1 MGAVPQVLKPE
12 VRTRIVAAAGAAF
25 HERGFAD
32 ASVADI
38 ARRAGVSAA
47 GIYRYFPDKA
57 ALFEAVLPDDLV
69 AEHDRLL
76 DERIAALRRPVR
88 TDGEADALLAFWLA
102 HRTEVATLLDH
113 EGGTA
118 RGSYRQAFVDR
129 LTASVA
135 STLDGPLDPVHRQLL
150 DLVFDNTRRALA
162 AILRSTDDPGRLR
175 ALVTGFW
182 SYQLPGLDG
191 LAAELRG
198 PGPGDPASPA
208 DRAERVRTARVG
220 RLATVRAD
228 GAPRVVPCWFALDG
242 DVLYTAV
249 DDLKPKTTLA
259 LGRLDDVRATGRAS
273 LVVDHEDE
281 DWRRLWWVRG
291 DGRARILDPSS
302 DAQERSRALD
312 LLAAKYPPYRDRP
325 PPGAV
330 VALDVARWT
339 SWP

>member
-1 MGAVPQVLKPE
+1 MPQVLKPE
-12 VRTRIVAAAGAAF
+12 VRARILEAAGAAF
-25 HERGFAD
+25 HERGFAA

-38 ARRAGVSAA
+38 ARRAGLSAA

-57 ALFEAVLPDDLV
+57 ALFEAVLTDDLV

-88 TDGEADALLAFWLA
+88 TDGEADALLDFWLA
-102 HRTEVATLLDH
+102 HRTQVATLLDH

-135 STLDGPLDPVHRQLL
+135 ATLDGPLDPVHHQLL

-162 AILRSTDDPGRLR
+162 TILRSTDDPQQLR
-175 ALVTGFW
+175 ALVTAFW

-198 PGPGDPASPA
+198 AGGAMPGGPLDPV
-208 DRAERVRTARVG
+208 DRVRAARVG

-228 GAPRVVPCWFALDG
+228 GSPRVVPCWFALDG
-242 DVLYTAV
+242 DVFYTAV
-249 DDLKPKTTLA
+249 DDLKPKSTLA
-259 LGRLDDVRATGRAS
+259 LGRLDDVRATERVS
-273 LVVDHEDE
+273 LLVDHDDD
-281 DWRRLWWVRG
+281 DWQRLWWVRL
-291 DGRARILDPSS
+291 DGRARILDPSL
-302 DAQERSRALD
+302 DADERARAVD
-312 LLAAKYPPYRDRP
+312 LLAAQHPPYRDRP

-330 VALDVARWT
+330 VAVQIERWT